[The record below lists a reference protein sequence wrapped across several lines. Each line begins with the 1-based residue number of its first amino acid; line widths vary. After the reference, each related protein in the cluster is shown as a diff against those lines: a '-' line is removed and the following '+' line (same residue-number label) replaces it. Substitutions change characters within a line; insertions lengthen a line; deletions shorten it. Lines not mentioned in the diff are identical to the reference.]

1 MIAFW
6 EVNSIIQMLAIMII
20 IYKFFRSSKSQV
32 LWVWKET
39 ISVTSQSQTILSEYN
54 KSLAI
59 LQKSG
64 SRKVSDLSFYLLN
77 MYLLLKLN
85 ELYKFK
91 EFNTMF

>member
-64 SRKVSDLSFYLLN
+64 SRKVSLFLFTKYVFIV
-77 MYLLLKLN
+77 KV
-85 ELYKFK
+85 K
-91 EFNTMF
+91 